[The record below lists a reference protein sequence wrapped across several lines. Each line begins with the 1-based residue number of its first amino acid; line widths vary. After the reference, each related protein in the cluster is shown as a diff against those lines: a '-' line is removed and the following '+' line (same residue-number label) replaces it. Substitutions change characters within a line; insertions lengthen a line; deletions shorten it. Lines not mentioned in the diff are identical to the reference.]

1 MNGGYAPIPLYIE
14 KERWNMLFSKD
25 NGVNANR
32 MPDRKTPVL
41 WRGIVACT
49 MVISGCAC
57 MVLSLLGAKGVML
70 HRERE

>member
-1 MNGGYAPIPLYIE
+1 
-14 KERWNMLFSKD
+14 MLFSKD